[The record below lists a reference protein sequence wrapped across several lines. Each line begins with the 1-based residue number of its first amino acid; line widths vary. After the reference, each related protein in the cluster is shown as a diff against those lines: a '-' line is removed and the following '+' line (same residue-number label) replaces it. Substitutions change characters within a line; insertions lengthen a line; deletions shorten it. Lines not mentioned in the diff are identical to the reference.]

1 MVLKKNDS
9 YFEQFT
15 QSLTVRIH
23 APSPKPTCGEFRNG
37 VDLTSQIPRLQIRS
51 KQGHSLLRS
60 SRTAIASGDRV
71 LLASWM
77 GWFQDL
83 GPLVA
88 AATTEEDCLQR
99 MQKEDVNLLICTDQ
113 LEGGNGPSLI
123 RRAKQNHPSLK
134 ALLLVQRPILRTI
147 LQAIEAPCDGL
158 CSHQN
163 VGMGGVTAALTAME
177 SDGMYHDSVIA
188 DILRHGRLGRK
199 ASGSIPPELS
209 LKEEDVLRGL
219 CKGMSNQEI
228 ADSLVVSIDTV
239 KSHIGSLLRKLQA
252 NNRTHAVV
260 VAFQQGLIDL
270 PSLPPRWTP

>member
-1 MVLKKNDS
+1 M
-9 YFEQFT
+9 
-15 QSLTVRIH
+15 
-23 APSPKPTCGEFRNG
+23 
-37 VDLTSQIPRLQIRS
+37 DLTSQIPRLQTRS
-51 KQGHSLLRS
+51 RQGHNLLRK
-60 SRTAIASGDRV
+60 SRTAIASADRV

-77 GWFQDL
+77 GWFQEL
-83 GPLVA
+83 GHLVA
-88 AATTEEDCLQR
+88 AATTEEECLQR
-99 MQKEDVNLLICTDQ
+99 LGSTEADLLICTDQ
-113 LEGGNGPSLI
+113 LEKGTGANLVL
-123 RRAKQNHPSLK
+123 RAKNDNPMLK

-147 LQAIEAPCDGL
+147 LQAIDASCDGL

-188 DILRHGRLGRK
+188 DILRHGRLGRT

>member
-1 MVLKKNDS
+1 M
-9 YFEQFT
+9 
-15 QSLTVRIH
+15 RIH
-23 APSPKPTCGEFRNG
+23 APSPKSTCGEFQNR
-37 VDLTSQIPRLQIRS
+37 VDLTSQIPRLQTRS

-60 SRTAIASGDRV
+60 SRTAIACGDRV

-83 GPLVA
+83 GHLVA
-88 AATTEEDCLQR
+88 AATTEKECLQR
-99 MQKEDVNLLICTDQ
+99 VQNNDVNLLICTDQ
-113 LEGGNGPSLI
+113 LEEGNGPSLV
-123 RRAKQNHPSLK
+123 RHAKQRHPALK
-134 ALLLVQRPILRTI
+134 ALLIVQRPILRTI
-147 LQAIEAPCDGL
+147 LQAIDAPCDGL

-163 VGMGGVTAALTAME
+163 VGMGGVSAALTAME

-188 DILRHGRLGRK
+188 NILRHGRLGRT

-260 VAFQQGLIDL
+260 VAFQQGMIEI
-270 PSLPPRWTP
+270 PTLPPRWNP

>member
-1 MVLKKNDS
+1 M
-9 YFEQFT
+9 
-15 QSLTVRIH
+15 RIH

-37 VDLTSQIPRLQIRS
+37 LDLTSQIPRLQTRS

-88 AATTEEDCLQR
+88 AATTEEDCLLR
-99 MQKEDVNLLICTDQ
+99 MQKDDVNLLICTDQ

-147 LQAIEAPCDGL
+147 LQAIDAPCDGL

-188 DILRHGRLGRK
+188 DILRHGRLGRT

>member
-1 MVLKKNDS
+1 M
-9 YFEQFT
+9 
-15 QSLTVRIH
+15 
-23 APSPKPTCGEFRNG
+23 
-37 VDLTSQIPRLQIRS
+37 DLTSQIPSLQTRS

-83 GPLVA
+83 GHLVA

-99 MQKEDVNLLICTDQ
+99 LQNDDVNLLISTDQ
-113 LEGGNGPSLI
+113 LERGNGPSLI
-123 RRAKQNHPSLK
+123 RRAKQIKPTLK
-134 ALLLVQRPILRTI
+134 ALLLIQRPILRTI
-147 LQAIEAPCDGL
+147 LQAIDAPCDGL

-163 VGMGGVTAALTAME
+163 VGMGGVTAALTAIE
-177 SDGMYHDSVIA
+177 SDGMYHDAVIA
-188 DILRHGRLGRK
+188 DVLRHGRLGRTVP
-199 ASGSIPPELS
+199 GSIPPELS
-209 LKEEDVLRGL
+209 VKEEDVLRGL

-228 ADSLVVSIDTV
+228 ADCLVVSIDTV

-260 VAFQQGLIDL
+260 VAFQQGLIDI
-270 PSLPPRWTP
+270 PTLPPRWTP

>member
-1 MVLKKNDS
+1 M
-9 YFEQFT
+9 
-15 QSLTVRIH
+15 
-23 APSPKPTCGEFRNG
+23 
-37 VDLTSQIPRLQIRS
+37 DLTSQIPRLQTRS
-51 KQGHSLLRS
+51 RQGHNLLRK
-60 SRTAIASGDRV
+60 SRTAIASADRV

-77 GWFQDL
+77 GWFQEL
-83 GPLVA
+83 GHLVA
-88 AATTEEDCLQR
+88 AATTEEECLQR
-99 MQKEDVNLLICTDQ
+99 LGSTEADLLICTDQ
-113 LEGGNGPSLI
+113 LEKGTGANLVL
-123 RRAKQNHPSLK
+123 RAKNNNPMLK

-147 LQAIEAPCDGL
+147 LQAIDASCDGL

-188 DILRHGRLGRK
+188 DILRHGRLGRT

>member
-1 MVLKKNDS
+1 M
-9 YFEQFT
+9 
-15 QSLTVRIH
+15 
-23 APSPKPTCGEFRNG
+23 
-37 VDLTSQIPRLQIRS
+37 DLTPQIPRLQTRS
-51 KQGHSLLRS
+51 RQGHSLLRS
-60 SRTAIASGDRV
+60 SRTAIVSGDRV

-83 GPLVA
+83 GHLVA
-88 AATTEEDCLQR
+88 ATTTEEDCLKR
-99 MQKEDVNLLICTDQ
+99 LQKDDVNLLICTDQ
-113 LEGGNGPSLI
+113 LEGGNGPNLI
-123 RRAKQNHPSLK
+123 RRAKQNNPALK

-147 LQAIEAPCDGL
+147 LQAIDAPCDGL

-188 DILRHGRLGRK
+188 DVLRHGRLGRT
-199 ASGSIPPELS
+199 ASGSTPPELS

-228 ADSLVVSIDTV
+228 ADNLVVSIDTV

-260 VAFQQGLIDL
+260 VAFQQGLIDI
-270 PSLPPRWTP
+270 PPLPPRWAP

>member
-1 MVLKKNDS
+1 M
-9 YFEQFT
+9 
-15 QSLTVRIH
+15 
-23 APSPKPTCGEFRNG
+23 
-37 VDLTSQIPRLQIRS
+37 DLTPQIPRLQTRS
-51 KQGHSLLRS
+51 KQGHSLLRA

-83 GPLVA
+83 GHLVA
-88 AATTEEDCLQR
+88 AATTEEECLLGL
-99 MQKEDVNLLICTDQ
+99 QKSDANLLICTDQ
-113 LEGGNGPSLI
+113 LEGGNGPSLV
-123 RRAKQNHPSLK
+123 RRAKQNDPALK
-134 ALLLVQRPILRTI
+134 ALLLVERPILRTI
-147 LQAIEAPCDGL
+147 LEAIHAPCDGL
-158 CSHQN
+158 CSHQK

-188 DILRHGRLGRK
+188 DVLRHGRLGQT
-199 ASGSIPPELS
+199 AAGSIPPELS

-260 VAFQQGLIDL
+260 VAFQQGLIEI
-270 PSLPPRWTP
+270 PTPPPRWTPNT